1 VVKFEAMEQYWRLL
15 KLLWRKYAGAVAAG
29 SLVAAALLYRLS
41 SLAPHL
47 TAGEQQSLA
56 ASSQL
61 KAIFLTNPLELPLK
75 LLQWLTTLGPS
86 THAVFVD
93 RLPSVLLALIA
104 FYIFIYIAR
113 RWYGLRSTL
122 FGAALF
128 ATSAWFLHVARF
140 AGTDS
145 MYLMAVLSLL
155 AVHVGLHDHQK
166 RPLMFYVWLVVNLIL
181 LFIPGLVW
189 LVAISALL
197 QWRTI
202 IAAWQHLGN
211 LWNRLAWHVLSLV
224 GIGGLVYT
232 FVRHPALIRVWAG
245 LPEHFATWQIT
256 LRHIGESFSAL
267 AYRAP
272 FNPQLWV
279 GRLPLLNILAL
290 GLLVLGVVFYIRH
303 WRAQRT
309 QLLFVYF
316 AAGGV
321 LAGLSGGVPL
331 SILMPIAY
339 LVVTAGTAYGLHFW
353 LRMFPRNPVPR
364 GIGIALVGCLVLV
377 AALYNLKLYYEVWP
391 HNPDTQKIQSQQ

>member
-1 VVKFEAMEQYWRLL
+1 MVKFEVMKQHGRVLQQ
-15 KLLWRKYAGAVAAG
+15 LWRAYAGRAAAGIAVAA
-29 SLVAAALLYRLS
+29 LVLYRLG

-47 TAGEQQSLA
+47 TASEQQSLT

-75 LLQWLTTLGPS
+75 LLQWLTTLAPDN
-86 THAVFVD
+86 HAAFID

-104 FYIFIYIAR
+104 FYIFLYIAR

-122 FGAALF
+122 FGAVLF

-140 AGTDS
+140 AGMDILYVT
-145 MYLMAVLSLL
+145 AILSLL
-155 AVHVGLHDHQK
+155 AVHVGLHDHQE
-166 RPLMFYVWLVVNLIL
+166 RPPMSYVWLIVNLIL
-181 LFIPGLVW
+181 LFIPGFVW

-197 QWRTI
+197 QWRTVC
-202 IAAWQHLGN
+202 AAWRHLDT
-211 LWNRLAWHVLSLV
+211 LWNRLGWHLLTAA
-224 GIGGLVYT
+224 GLGSIAYT
-232 FVRHPALIRVWAG
+232 FVKHPALIRTWAG
-245 LPEHFATWQIT
+245 LPDRFAAWQVT
-256 LRHIGESFSAL
+256 LGHIGESFSSL
-267 AYRAP
+267 AYHAP

-279 GRLPLLNILAL
+279 GRLPLLDVVAL
-290 GLLVLGVVFYIRH
+290 GLMVLGAIFYIRH

-309 QLLFVYF
+309 QLLFLYS

-321 LAGLSGGVPL
+321 LAGLNSSVPL

-377 AALYNLKLYYEVWP
+377 AAFYNLKLYYEVWP
-391 HNPDTQKIQSQQ
+391 HTPDTQKIQSQQ